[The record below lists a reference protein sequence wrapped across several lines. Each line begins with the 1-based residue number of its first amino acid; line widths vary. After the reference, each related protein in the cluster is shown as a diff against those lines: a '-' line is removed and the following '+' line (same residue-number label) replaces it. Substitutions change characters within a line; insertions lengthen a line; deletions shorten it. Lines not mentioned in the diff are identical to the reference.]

1 VIRLERHTLGPRVFV
16 LGLRIHEV
24 GLGLGVLAVSVAG
37 CIAEVWGMT
46 HRVEAAA
53 GVGSWLVI
61 KDWRDL
67 FRSKRNTAA
76 WSPIWHRVPRN

>member
-1 VIRLERHTLGPRVFV
+1 VIRLERHSLGPRVYV

-24 GLGLGVLAVSVAG
+24 GLGIGVLAVSVAG
-37 CIAEVWGMT
+37 YAAEAWGVT
-46 HRVEAAA
+46 HRVEAVAA
-53 GVGSWLVI
+53 FGSWLVI

-76 WSPIWHRVPRN
+76 WGLIWHRVPPQ

>member
-1 VIRLERHTLGPRVFV
+1 VIRLERHTLGPRVYV

-24 GLGLGVLAVSVAG
+24 ALGLGVLAVSAAG
-37 CIAEVWGMT
+37 YAAEAWGVT

-53 GVGSWLVI
+53 AFGSWLVI

-76 WSPIWHRVPRN
+76 WSPIWHRVPRS